1 MKMQPETY
9 EESRSLRNPYA
20 YLWYVSRPHLVW
32 AAFAVLLVI
41 VASAANQS
49 TSYFY
54 KLIIDAVD
62 RGDME
67 RALLWGLL
75 FPVSVFIIQLLY
87 RASDYAGAQ
96 WTTRAYYRGLVSL
109 YEYVIRHGHGYF
121 SGRFAGSVTS
131 KIRNV
136 TGGPDQI
143 IPDFLW
149 SILASFV
156 AFVVTFFFLLSID
169 GFTSAVFIVLIAV
182 LIVVN
187 SFLGKEKSR
196 LSKISAAASTVL
208 QGHAV
213 DTITNISAMRQYTAS
228 KYEIGEHSFL
238 AENKRKAA
246 LQNWLYSNK
255 SSLINSTIIFIF
267 AALMFWLLVE
277 KWRTESITTGDFV
290 LVVGLISNITGTLL
304 FIGRAFTNTS
314 RAVGEM
320 REGLEDIYL
329 PYDIIDIPDAKS
341 LQSSG
346 GEIVWSKV
354 SFNFDSNQVFGDFS
368 LTIPA
373 GQRVGLVGSSG
384 AGKSTFVS
392 LLLRQH
398 DIPSGQILIDGQDI
412 AIVTQDSLRAAIA
425 VVPQEPLLFHRTIK
439 ENIAYGKPNA
449 TQEEVEAVAHKAH
462 AHEFIEKLEQKY
474 DTLVGERGVKL
485 SGGQK
490 QRVAIARA
498 MLKDAPILILDE
510 ATSALDS
517 ESEVAIQK
525 ALHILMEGKTVIA
538 IAHRLSTLREMD
550 RIIVLEDGKIIED
563 GKHEELL
570 GQGGTYA
577 RLWGH
582 QSGGFLT

>member
-1 MKMQPETY
+1 MKKLPETK
-9 EESRSLRNPYA
+9 EKNHPLRNPYA
-20 YLWYVSRPHLVW
+20 FFWYVSRPHIAW
-32 AAFAVLLVI
+32 ATFSVLLVI
-41 VASAANQS
+41 IASAANQS

-62 RGDME
+62 RGDTDQ
-67 RALLWGLL
+67 AFLWGLL
-75 FPVSVFIIQLLY
+75 FPVTILFVQLLY
-87 RASDYAGAQ
+87 RASDYTGAQ

-121 SGRFAGSVTS
+121 SSRFAGSVTS

-136 TGGPDQI
+136 TGGTDQI

-156 AFVVTFFFLLSID
+156 AFIVTFFFLLNVD
-169 GFTSAVFIVLIAV
+169 ATTSLVFIVLIVV

-187 SFLGKEKSR
+187 SFLGREKSR
-196 LSKISAAASTVL
+196 LSKINAAASTVL
-208 QGHAV
+208 QGHTV
-213 DTITNISAMRQYTAS
+213 DTITNISAMRQYTAD
-228 KYEIGEHSFL
+228 KHEISEYKFL
-238 AENKRKAA
+238 AENKRNAA
-246 LQNWLYSNK
+246 LKNWLYSSK
-255 SSLINSTIIFIF
+255 SSLINSFIIFIF

-277 KWRTESITTGDFV
+277 EWRTQTITTGDFV

-314 RAVGEM
+314 RAIGEM
-320 REGLEDIYL
+320 REGLDDIFV
-329 PYDIIDIPDAKS
+329 PYDVIDIPGATP
-341 LQSSG
+341 LRPEG
-346 GEIVWSKV
+346 GEIIWNNV
-354 SFNFDSNQVFGDFS
+354 SFNFESNQVFKDFS

-373 GQRVGLVGSSG
+373 GQRVGLVGTSG

-398 DIPSGQILIDGQDI
+398 DIPSGHIVIDGQDI
-412 AIVTQDSLRAAIA
+412 ATITQDSLREAIS
-425 VVPQEPLLFHRTIK
+425 VVPQEPLLFHRTIR
-439 ENIAYGKPNA
+439 ENITYGKPDA
-449 TQEEVEAVAHKAH
+449 APEEVEAVAHKAY

-498 MLKDAPILILDE
+498 MLKNAPILILDE

-525 ALHILMEGKTVIA
+525 ALHILMAGKTVIA

-550 RIIVLEDGKIIED
+550 RIIVLEEGKIVED
-563 GKHEELL
+563 GTHDALVAH
-570 GQGGTYA
+570 GGVYA
-577 RLWGH
+577 RLWEH
-582 QSGGFLT
+582 QSGGFV